1 MKQILIVKDALAP
14 WSKGGGEDR
23 YFLLSSL
30 FSEQKMR
37 IKFASMKWWDGE
49 NPKNHIALAKLVP
62 LYCKNGTRSKFQA
75 IYFALSTFKILW
87 LKPDLIEADQAPI
100 LQVIPLWIVSRL
112 LRIPFSCTVHEYWGR
127 EYWVNNYGII
137 GHVGSRIENLVLKLP
152 DVVIVPSTLTAARI
166 SKATKEL
173 VSPIII
179 PNEILLP
186 PKEKISTKLREA
198 DILYVGRLIEH
209 KRVDLVISTFEVL
222 LKKFPTLHLG
232 IVGIGPD
239 FEILNQQAERTLPT
253 KSYTFFGSLEKKMD
267 VLGLMLKCKIF
278 ISPSEREGF
287 GISVLEALEL
297 GRPSLISSSKDN
309 ASTEFIDQYSNLYIV
324 DEQSPIAYAEIA
336 KGILENSTAVIA
348 GKPIL
353 REKNLATRYVE
364 VWEGLL

>member
-1 MKQILIVKDALAP
+1 MKEVLIVKDALAP

-30 FSEQKMR
+30 FSEQKIT

-62 LYCKNGTRSKFQA
+62 LYGKNGTRSKFQA
-75 IYFALSTFKILW
+75 LYFALSTFKILW

-100 LQVIPLWIVSRL
+100 LQIIPLWIVSRL
-112 LRIPFSCTVHEYWGR
+112 LRIPFSCTVHEYWGK
-127 EYWVNNYGII
+127 EYWVTNYGII
-137 GHVGSRIENLVLKLP
+137 GHVGWRIENLVLKLP
-152 DVVIVPSTLTAARI
+152 DVVIVPSKLTAARI

-186 PKEKISTKLREA
+186 PKEEISTDLHAA

-209 KRVDLVISTFEVL
+209 KRVDLVISTFEML
-222 LKKFPTLHLG
+222 LKDFPTVHLG

-239 FEILNQQAERTLPT
+239 FEILRQQAERTLPK

-267 VLGLMLKCKIF
+267 VLGLMLECKVF

-297 GRPSLISSSKDN
+297 GKPSLISSSKDN
-309 ASTEFIDQYSNLYIV
+309 ASTEFTDQYSNLFIA
-324 DEQSPIAYAEIA
+324 DEQSPFAYAEIA
-336 KGILENSTAVIA
+336 KGILGSSTAVSA
-348 GKPIL
+348 RTTTL
-353 REKNLATRYVE
+353 REKNLATKYAE
-364 VWEGLL
+364 VWKGLL